1 MIEIELAKTPTAPG
15 AALLFLTAVAS
26 GCGHGVMRPGPQARV
41 VSGEPQAAYSVVE
54 GVRCSADVGAWRSKV
69 DDLPGGVVPVKVWIK
84 NESGHAIRLLAE
96 DFVMVGKSGHSY
108 RPVPVVALAGEGAGP
123 RDIEPMYASSKF
135 YVAPRL
141 HDVYSSLE
149 PWRAPLQRDEQL
161 YDRQFKRWG
170 KRRPTLQMIRMA
182 LPEGVL
188 DDGGMISGFL
198 YFENPLDAES
208 KVNFEADFGRD
219 DGSGTVAAI
228 EIPFRIE

>member
-1 MIEIELAKTPTAPG
+1 MLEPTKTVAATG
-15 AALLFLTAVAS
+15 ALLLLTTAAA

-41 VSGEPQAAYSVVE
+41 VSGEPLAAYSIVE

-69 DDLPGGVVPVKVWIK
+69 DELPGDVVPVKVWIK
-84 NESGHAIRLLAE
+84 NQSGHPIQLLAQ
-96 DFVMVGKSGHSY
+96 DFEMLGKNGHSY
-108 RPVPVVALAGEGAGP
+108 RPIPVVALAGEGSAP

-141 HDVYSSLE
+141 HGVYSSLE

-170 KRRPTLQMIRMA
+170 KSRPTLQMIRMA

-198 YFENPLDAES
+198 YFESPLAES
-208 KVNFEADFGRD
+208 KVTFQADFGRD